1 MKYNT
6 LMFQIENINETFIKQ
21 FTELGIT
28 NEEEITTIINGFN
41 QIAEIGYKWYI
52 NNQLKNSKNND

>member
-1 MKYNT
+1 
-6 LMFQIENINETFIKQ
+6 MFTKEHINETFIKQ

-28 NEEEITTIINGFN
+28 NEEEIATIFNGFN

-52 NNQLKNSKNND
+52 NNQLKHSKSND

>member
-1 MKYNT
+1 
-6 LMFQIENINETFIKQ
+6 MFTKEHINETFIKQ

-52 NNQLKNSKNND
+52 NNQLKSIKSYD

>member
-1 MKYNT
+1 
-6 LMFQIENINETFIKQ
+6 MFTKEHINETFIKQ

-41 QIAEIGYKWYI
+41 QIAEIGYAWYV
-52 NNQLKNSKNND
+52 KNNNLNK